1 MPYPAAAY
9 AGGFYTVRHDA
20 LAFVGADGALWL
32 VPVPSGGKA
41 RASLLAKATAGCA
54 PTPSKPTSSA
64 WSASCKI
71 TSYSVKSVQLQSRI
85 RQATERVTKIVLAGL
100 GLRPATEQR

>member
-1 MPYPAAAY
+1 MRYPYPAAAY

-41 RASLLAKATAGCA
+41 RRLITGEGHGWMRAHTIKAYVERMERFLQDYVLL
-54 PTPSKPTSSA
+54 
-64 WSASCKI
+64 
-71 TSYSVKSVQLQSRI
+71 R
-85 RQATERVTKIVLAGL
+85 
-100 GLRPATEQR
+100 